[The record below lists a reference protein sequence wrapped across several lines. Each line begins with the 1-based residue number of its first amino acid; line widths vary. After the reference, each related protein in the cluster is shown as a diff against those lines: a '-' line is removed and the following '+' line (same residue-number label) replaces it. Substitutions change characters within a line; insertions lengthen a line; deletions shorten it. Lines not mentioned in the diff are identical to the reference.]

1 MTETVSERAASPG
14 PITVFLAVF
23 GPMSTVPALRR
34 LLLDVHGGSPA
45 LLQAF
50 VAVGMLGAVLGAP
63 LLARRAD
70 ARGNHLQLAAKL
82 AVLDAVV
89 AMLTP
94 SALPTTL
101 VFALRPL
108 HGAASMGILALLFAR
123 FRGSRREL
131 VSQAGGA
138 AIVALAFGPAVGG
151 ALTRLGP
158 AAPFRFAAL
167 LSLALAVVLSS
178 YRKSSPS
185 APEPRAASG
194 ETGLSLARTLSAP
207 LLLVSSQ
214 RFAIGGLVAALA
226 VNLRARHGFSD
237 ARVGACFSVFL
248 ISFAVGTWWSGRSQ
262 GTARSASRIVP
273 GALSFAL
280 AFASFGFAP
289 PHALLVALALAGVG
303 ASLVYAPCLALVA
316 ETAPLGRRASA
327 MALFHAAGGVG
338 MVLGPLGALLI
349 DYALASSPD
358 QLRTAAFMFAG
369 GAVHALTALGLAPRI
384 RRLASAGALPATLT
398 ANFGVG
404 DPARRHA

>member
-1 MTETVSERAASPG
+1 MC
-14 PITVFLAVF
+14 
-23 GPMSTVPALRR
+23 TVPALRR

-45 LLQAF
+45 LLQTF

-63 LLARRAD
+63 WLARRAD
-70 ARGNHLQLAAKL
+70 ARGNHLELAAKL
-82 AVLDAVV
+82 ALVDAVV

-94 SALPTTL
+94 SPLPTAL
-101 VFALRPL
+101 VFALRPV

-167 LSLALAVVLSS
+167 LSLTLAAVLSAN
-178 YRKSSPS
+178 RKSSPR
-185 APEPRAASG
+185 APVDAPLAGSDEA
-194 ETGLSLARTLSAP
+194 GLSLARTLAAP

-262 GTARSASRIVP
+262 VTARSAGRIVP
-273 GALSFAL
+273 GALLFAL

-289 PHALLVALALAGVG
+289 PHTLMIALALAGVG

-316 ETAPLGRRASA
+316 ETAPPARRASA

-349 DYALASSPD
+349 DYALASSPP
-358 QLRTAAFMFAG
+358 QLRTAGFMFVG
-369 GAVHALTALGLAPRI
+369 GAVHAMTALGLSPRI
-384 RRLASAGALPATLT
+384 RRLATAGAAATT
-398 ANFGVG
+398 ATENFGVA